1 MDDNAIQEILKYQR
15 LAIVGL
21 SDKPHRDSYA
31 VTKYMQQQGYQ
42 ITPVNPRADEILGE
56 KSYPNLLEIPHQV
69 DIAVIFRKP
78 DAVPDIVTEAI
89 QAGIKVVW
97 MQEGIV
103 HEPAAQQAR
112 HAGLQVVMN
121 KCILKEHAKCT

>member
-1 MDDNAIQEILKYQR
+1 MDDNVISEILKYQR

-31 VTKYMQQQGYQ
+31 VSKYMQQQGYQ
-42 ITPVNPRADEILGE
+42 IIPVNPRADQILGE
-56 KSYPNLLEIPHQV
+56 KSYPNLQEIPQEV

-78 DAVPDIVTEAI
+78 DAVLNIVTEAI
-89 QAGIKVVW
+89 QTGVKVIW

-103 HEPAAQQAR
+103 HKQAAHQAR
-112 HAGLQVVMN
+112 QAGLEVVMN
-121 KCILKEHAKCT
+121 KCILKEHLRRA